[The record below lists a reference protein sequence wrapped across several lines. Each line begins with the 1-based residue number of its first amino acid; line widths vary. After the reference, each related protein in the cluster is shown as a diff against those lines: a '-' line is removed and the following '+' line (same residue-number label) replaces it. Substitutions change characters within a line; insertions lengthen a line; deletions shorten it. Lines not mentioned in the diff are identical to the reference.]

1 MLEPYAGKL
10 ARTVLRGLGGPQGLP
25 GYPTLSSNPLR
36 AFFNDLQTTRIAVDV
51 AWRIQAPSSR
61 SLGGATAGGSVRGL
75 LERVSVRRNIVGVG
89 ELIAAGGVDILCM
102 IGTSTDRQ
110 AAIEEE

>member
-1 MLEPYAGKL
+1 M
-10 ARTVLRGLGGPQGLP
+10 
-25 GYPTLSSNPLR
+25 
-36 AFFNDLQTTRIAVDV
+36 
-51 AWRIQAPSSR
+51 
-61 SLGGATAGGSVRGL
+61 RGL